1 MQMAAGFRY
10 VKGELW
16 GDQMAL
22 RRVAE
27 RFGTPVYVYSRALIE
42 QNYRRFDRAFG
53 RHPHMLCY
61 SVKANSTLGM
71 LRLLA
76 RMGAGFDIVSG
87 GELYRV
93 RQAGG
98 DPAKV
103 VFSGVGKQAHE
114 IDEALRAGILK
125 FNVESEAELELLE
138 QRAGRLKRRA
148 RASVRV
154 NPDVAAAT
162 HPYISTGLRSHKF
175 GVDIAEAEQIYL
187 RARRLRH
194 VEMAGVSCHIGSQI
208 LDTAPFL
215 EALDRLIDLA
225 ERLREGGLS
234 VRYMDLGGGLGVRYK
249 PGDARPDPAKYVW
262 QILGR
267 VRGKG
272 FTVLLEPGRSIV
284 GEAGVLLTR
293 VLYRKSN
300 QGKNFVIVD
309 AAMNDLLRPAL
320 YGAHHDIIPVA
331 ADRRQTIVADVVG
344 PVCESGD
351 FLARDR
357 RIAAVEPGD
366 LLAVMTVGA
375 YGSVL
380 GSNYNSR
387 PRLPEI
393 LLDGKHLRVMRRRET
408 YADLIRTERP

>member
-1 MQMAAGFRY
+1 MQMGDGFRY

-16 GDQMAL
+16 GEQTAL

-27 RFGTPVYVYSRALIE
+27 RFGTPAYVYSRAMIE
-42 QNYRRFDRAFG
+42 QKYDRFDRAFG

-71 LRLLA
+71 LRLLG

-93 RQAGG
+93 LQAGG
-98 DPAKV
+98 DSGKV
-103 VFSGVGKQAHE
+103 VFSGVGKTARE

-125 FNVESEAELELLE
+125 FNVESEAELELIE
-138 QRAGRLKRRA
+138 ERAARLKRRA

-175 GVDIAEAEQIYL
+175 GVDIVEAEQIYL
-187 RARRLRH
+187 RARRFRH

-208 LDTAPFL
+208 LDVAPFL

-225 ERLREGGLS
+225 ERLRGGGLA

-249 PGDARPDPAKYVW
+249 PGDSRPDPAKYVRA
-262 QILGR
+262 ILSR

-272 FTVLLEPGRSIV
+272 FTVLLEPGRSII

-320 YGAHHDIIPVA
+320 YGAHHDILPVA
-331 ADRRQTIVADVVG
+331 RRRRQTIVADVVG

-357 RIAAVEPGD
+357 RISAVEPGD

-387 PRLPEI
+387 PRPPEI
-393 LLDGKHLRVMRRRET
+393 LLDGNNLRVIRRRET
-408 YADLIRTERP
+408 YADLVRTERV